1 MAEAVKE
8 DELIAAAME
17 CGAEESDLTEAAGYS
32 EQALLDEIKRL
43 GGDIDNPA
51 LLATKLSAA
60 KAEDFLRS
68 NDIPTEEFKT
78 RTQGIRLSTRSDA
91 KG

>member
-1 MAEAVKE
+1 
-8 DELIAAAME
+8 
-17 CGAEESDLTEAAGYS
+17 
-32 EQALLDEIKRL
+32 
-43 GGDIDNPA
+43 PA

-91 KG
+91 KRMTEQFAQEASDMLDGWVGGTADADLADDNFLEEGPARSSRTTMKPR